1 MVPFNLVLFHGE
13 LALDLLHLHAHI
25 FYTALL
31 LHHLLLQA
39 FVLLLLSASL
49 LIKSAE
55 ISLQLAQ
62 RGTQLSVLCLAL
74 LQPFFQ
80 LLEFLRADALLIH
93 PI

>member
-1 MVPFNLVLFHGE
+1 MVLRLGACFLFIDTLVVPLNLILFYGK
-13 LALDLLHLHAHI
+13 LALDLLHLHGHI

-49 LIKSAE
+49 LVKRAE

-62 RGTQLSVLCLAL
+62 GRTQLSVLRLAL
-74 LQPFFQ
+74 F
-80 LLEFLRADALLIH
+80 
-93 PI
+93 